1 MYGLINY
8 LAKLCFR
15 AKKIEVH
22 KTVTAS
28 IEAGRK
34 LERKKKAS
42 TKISGHLVS
51 GFVTFNL
58 RIK

>member
-8 LAKLCFR
+8 LVKLCFR
-15 AKKIEVH
+15 AKKIEVQ

-34 LERKKKAS
+34 LERKKKKPVLKFQS
-42 TKISGHLVS
+42 PC
-51 GFVTFNL
+51 
-58 RIK
+58 